1 MRRRASIDRQSAAL
15 LLGVSP
21 DADPATIR
29 RAFRAWAALAHP
41 DAGGDAAHFAALC
54 DARDTL
60 LTAPPPS
67 VELVPVPRPALRDVL
82 RRPDPANAV
91 GAATVIAVAIAVS
104 VIPAWRGISAPSV
117 LPAMVLAVAAAWC
130 VPRAVLGSRADMAHR
145 VVVSTL
151 AWLVVVAAQLM
162 VSALAGTSLL
172 PVMPLMAIPLVA
184 TVSLV
189 LAPGAGLLLARH

>member
-1 MRRRASIDRQSAAL
+1 MTRRASTDRQAAAL
-15 LLGVSP
+15 LLGVGP
-21 DADPATIR
+21 DADPSTVR
-29 RAFRAWAALAHP
+29 RAFRAWASLAHP

-54 DARDTL
+54 DARDIL

-67 VELVPVPRPALRDVL
+67 IELVPVPRPALRDVL
-82 RRPDPANAV
+82 RRPDSASAAV
-91 GAATVIAVAIAVS
+91 AVTVIAIAIAVS
-104 VIPAWRGISAPSV
+104 VIPSWRGISAASV
-117 LPAMVLAVAAAWC
+117 LPAMVLAVVAAWC
-130 VPRAVLGSRADMAHR
+130 VPRAVLGDRADMAHR

-151 AWLVVVAAQLM
+151 AWLVVVGAQLVM
-162 VSALAGTSLL
+162 SALAGTSLL